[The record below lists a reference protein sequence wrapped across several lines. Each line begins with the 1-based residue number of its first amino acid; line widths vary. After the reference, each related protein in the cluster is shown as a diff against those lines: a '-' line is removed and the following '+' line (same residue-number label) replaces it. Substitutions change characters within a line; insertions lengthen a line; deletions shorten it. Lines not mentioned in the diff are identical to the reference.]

1 MDLQK
6 LVLNY
11 KDDVVKSIQES
22 VRIKSVQEDA
32 LEGMPFGEGPA
43 KALEHMLN
51 LGKELG
57 FEVENFDN
65 YAGHI
70 DFGVG
75 PDEEMIGI
83 LGHVDVVP
91 EGKGWDYPPYEARIV
106 DGKMYGRGVLDD
118 KGPTIA
124 ALYALKAIKDS
135 GVKLNRKVRVI
146 VGANEETGWGCMNHY
161 FGKLNMPQPAMAF
174 TPDSSFPV
182 TYAEKGI
189 LHLMISKDYDEKLD
203 FTIKGGVAFNSVPDS
218 TVGTFQLSMKEEIL
232 ANLDRYNEGKEFKI
246 SASEKDGKMELVSL
260 GKASH
265 GARPANGYN
274 AIAALFSF
282 LSMLKIEDG
291 KLKNLVEF
299 FKEYV
304 KMEYSG
310 ESLGIAFKD
319 EPSGVLTLTIGKI
332 ECEDKKVMFGFDI
345 RYPVT
350 FTKEQVIEQV
360 AKRANSKGLEV
371 TIRSAKNPLY
381 VPKDSFLVTTL
392 MDIYKNITGDVDAEP
407 VSIGGGTY
415 ARAVTNGVAFG
426 ALLKDQEDNMHQK
439 NEYLELDKLDTWLK
453 IYVQAIYDLAK

>member
-1 MDLQK
+1 MNLQEF
-6 LVLNY
+6 VLNY

-22 VRIKSVQEDA
+22 VRIKSVQEPA
-32 LEGMPFGEGPA
+32 LEGMPFGEGAA
-43 KALEHMLN
+43 KALEHML
-51 LGKELG
+51 ELG
-57 FEVENFDN
+57 EKLGFKVENFDN

-70 DFGVG
+70 DFGDG
-75 PDEEMIGI
+75 PDEEMIGV

-91 EGKGWDYPPYEARIV
+91 EGTGWDHPPYEAKIV

-135 GVKLNRKVRVI
+135 GLKLNRKVRVI

-182 TYAEKGI
+182 TFAEKGI
-189 LHLMISKDYDEKLD
+189 LHLMLSKEYSNELN
-203 FTIKGGVAFNSVPDS
+203 FSINGGVAFNSVPDS
-218 TVGTFQLSMKEEIL
+218 TIGIFPLLMKEEIFN
-232 ANLDRYNEGKEFKI
+232 NLEKFNEGKEYKI
-246 SASEKDGKMELVSL
+246 SASEKDGKIEVVSL

-274 AIAALFSF
+274 PISALFSF
-282 LSMLKIEDG
+282 LSTIKIEDEQ
-291 KLKNLVEF
+291 LKNLVDF
-299 FKEYV
+299 FKEYIG
-304 KMEYSG
+304 MEYSG
-310 ESLGIAFKD
+310 ASLGINFKD

-332 ECEDKKVMFGFDI
+332 ECAGKNMMFGFDI

-350 FTKEQVIEQV
+350 YKKEQVLEEV
-360 AKRANSKGLEV
+360 EKRAKTKGINV
-371 TIRSAKNPLY
+371 TVRSAKNPLY

-392 MDIYKNITGDVDAEP
+392 MNIYKDITGDVDAEP

-426 ALLKDQEDNMHQK
+426 ALLKGQEDNMHQK
-439 NEYLELDKLDTWLK
+439 NEYLEIEKLDTWLK

>member
-1 MDLQK
+1 MNLQEF
-6 LVLNY
+6 VLNY
-11 KDDVVKSIQES
+11 KDDVVESIQES
-22 VRIKSVQEDA
+22 VRIKSVQEA
-32 LEGMPFGEGPA
+32 PLEGMPFGEGPA
-43 KALEHMLN
+43 KALEHMLD
-51 LGKELG
+51 LGKKLG

-75 PDEEMIGI
+75 SDEEMIGI

-91 EGKGWDYPPYEARIV
+91 EGKGWDYPPYEAKIV

-189 LHLMISKDYDEKLD
+189 LHLMLSQEYQEELS
-203 FTIKGGVAFNSVPDS
+203 FSIKGGVAFNSVPDS
-218 TVGTFQLSMKEEIL
+218 AIGLFPLSMKDEIFL
-232 ANLDRYNEGKEFKI
+232 NLEKYNKGKEFKI
-246 SASEKDGKMELVSL
+246 TATEKDEKIEIVSL

-274 AIAALFSF
+274 AISALFSF
-282 LSMLKIEDG
+282 LSTLKIEDE

-299 FKEYV
+299 FNEYI

-310 ESLGIAFKD
+310 ERLGINFED

-332 ECEDKKVMFGFDI
+332 ECEGKNVMFGFDI

-350 FTKEQVIEQV
+350 FTKEQVIDQV
-360 AKRANSKGLEV
+360 EKRAKSKNLNV
-371 TIRSAKNPLY
+371 TVRSAKNPLY

-392 MDIYKNITGDVDAEP
+392 MDIYKDITGDVDAEP

-426 ALLKDQEDNMHQK
+426 ALLKNQEDNMHQK

>member
-1 MDLQK
+1 MNLQEF
-6 LVLNY
+6 VLNY

-22 VRIKSVQEDA
+22 VRIKSVQEEA
-32 LEGMPFGEGPA
+32 KEGMPFGEGPA
-43 KALEHMLN
+43 KALEHMLA

-70 DFGVG
+70 DFGNG
-75 PDEEMIGI
+75 PDEEMVGI

-91 EGKGWDYPPYEARIV
+91 EGEGWDHPPYEAKIV
-106 DGKMYGRGVLDD
+106 DGRMYGRGVLDD

-135 GVKLNRKVRVI
+135 GLELKRKVRVI
-146 VGANEETGWGCMNHY
+146 VGGNEETGWGCMKHY
-161 FGKLNMPQPAMAF
+161 FGELNMPQPAMAF

-182 TYAEKGI
+182 TFAEKGI
-189 LHLMISKDYDEKLD
+189 LHLSLTKEYGEELN
-203 FTIKGGVAFNSVPDS
+203 FSIKGGVAFNSVPDS
-218 TVGTFQLSMKEEIL
+218 AVGIFPLEMKETIL
-232 ANLDRYNEGKEFKI
+232 GNLDNFNEGKEFKI
-246 SASEKDGKMELVSL
+246 VAEEKNGKLEVISY

-274 AIAALFSF
+274 AISAMFEF
-282 LSMLKIEDG
+282 LGTVDVKDTN
-291 KLKNLVEF
+291 LKNVVEF
-299 FKEYV
+299 FNEYI
-304 KMEYSG
+304 KMEHNG
-310 ESLGIAFKD
+310 KLLGIDFSD
-319 EPSGVLTLTIGKI
+319 EPSKNLTLTVGKI
-332 ECEDKKVMFGFDI
+332 EFAGKNLMFGFDI

-350 FTKEQVIEQV
+350 YKQEQVLVEV
-360 AKRANSKGLEV
+360 EKRAETKGINV
-371 TIRSAKNPLY
+371 SIRSAKNPLY

-392 MDIYKNITGDVDAEP
+392 MNIYKDITGDVDAEP

-426 ALLKDQEDNMHQK
+426 ALLKGQEDNMHQK
-439 NEYLELDKLDTWLK
+439 NEYLEVEKLDTWLK

>member
-6 LVLNY
+6 FVLNY
-11 KDDVVKSIQES
+11 KNDVVKSIQES
-22 VRIKSVQEDA
+22 VRIKSVQEDPK
-32 LEGMPFGEGPA
+32 EGMPFGEGPA

-51 LGKELG
+51 LGKNLG
-57 FEVENFDN
+57 FKVENFDN

-70 DFGVG
+70 DFGDG

-91 EGKGWDYPPYEARIV
+91 EGKGWDYPPYEAKIV
-106 DGKMYGRGVLDD
+106 DGKLYGRGVLDD

-161 FGKLNMPQPAMAF
+161 FGELKMPQPAMAF
-174 TPDSSFPV
+174 TPDSTFPV

-189 LHLMISKDYDEKLD
+189 LHLSLTKEYNDKLD
-203 FTIKGGVAFNSVPDS
+203 FIIKGGVAFNSVPDS
-218 TVGTFQLSMKEEIL
+218 AIGIFPLSLKNEIDL
-232 ANLDRYNEGKEFKI
+232 NLEKYNEEKEFKI
-246 SASEKDGKMELVSL
+246 TSVEKEGKIELLSL

-265 GARPANGYN
+265 GARPSNGYN
-274 AIAALFSF
+274 AITALFEF
-282 LSMLKIEDG
+282 LSTLKIEDK

-299 FKEYV
+299 FNEYV
-304 KMEYSG
+304 GMEYSG
-310 ESLGIAFKD
+310 KKLGINFKD
-319 EPSGVLTLTIGKI
+319 EPSGELTLTVGKI
-332 ECEDKKVMFGFDI
+332 ECEDNKIMFGFDI

-350 FTKEQVIEQV
+350 YKKDQVINEV
-360 AKRANSKGLEV
+360 EKRAKTKGMDI

-392 MDIYKNITGDVDAEP
+392 MDIYKDITGDIDAEP

-415 ARAVTNGVAFG
+415 ARAVNNGVAFG

-453 IYVQAIYDLAK
+453 IYVQAIYNLAK

>member
-6 LVLNY
+6 LVLEY
-11 KDDVVKSIQES
+11 KEDTIKSIQES
-22 VRIKSVQEDA
+22 IRIKSVQEKP

-43 KALEHMLN
+43 KALEHMLQ
-51 LGKELG
+51 LGRDLG
-57 FEVENFDN
+57 FTVENFDN

-70 DFGVG
+70 DFGTG
-75 PDEEMIGI
+75 SDEEMIGI

-91 EGKGWDYPPYEARIV
+91 EGKGWDYPPYEAKIV
-106 DGKMYGRGVLDD
+106 DGRMYGRGVLDD

-135 GVKLNRKVRVI
+135 GVKLSKKVRVI

-174 TPDSSFPV
+174 TPDSTFPV

-189 LHLMISKDYDEKLD
+189 LHLAITRKYNEKINFL
-203 FTIKGGVAFNSVPDS
+203 IKGGVAFNSVPDS
-218 TVGTFQLSMKEEIL
+218 TIALLPLDMKNEIEKNIDL
-232 ANLDRYNEGKEFKI
+232 FNEGKDYKI
-246 SASEKDGKMELVSL
+246 TYSEKDEKIELISL

-265 GARPANGYN
+265 GARPSNGYN
-274 AIAALFSF
+274 AISALFAF
-282 LSMLKIEDG
+282 LSTIKIED
-291 KLKNLVEF
+291 KNLKNLVEF
-299 FKEYV
+299 FDEYID
-304 KMEYSG
+304 MQYSG
-310 ESLGIAFKD
+310 EKLGINFND
-319 EPSGVLTLTIGKI
+319 EPSGELTLTIGKI
-332 ECEDKKVMFGFDI
+332 ETENDEIMFGFDI

-350 FTKEQVIEQV
+350 YTKEQVIEEIE
-360 AKRANSKGLEV
+360 KRATKKELMIA
-371 TIRSAKNPLY
+371 IRSEKNPLY

-392 MDIYKNITGDVDAEP
+392 MNIYKDITGDIDAEP

-439 NEYLELDKLDTWLK
+439 NEYLELNKLDTWLK

>member
-1 MDLQK
+1 MNLQE

-11 KDDVVKSIQES
+11 KEEVVKSIQES
-22 VRIKSVQEDA
+22 VRIKSVQEEP

-57 FEVENFDN
+57 FEVQNFDN

-70 DFGVG
+70 DFGTG
-75 PDEEMIGI
+75 SDEDMIGI

-91 EGKGWDYPPYEARIV
+91 EGKGWDHPPYEAKIV
-106 DGKMYGRGVLDD
+106 DGRMYGRGVLDD

-135 GVKLNRKVRVI
+135 GLKLNRKVRVI

-189 LHLMISKDYDEKLD
+189 LHLMLSQEHSEELN
-203 FTIKGGVAFNSVPDS
+203 FSIKGGVAFNSVPDS
-218 TVGTFQLSMKEEIL
+218 ALAEFPLSMKESIF
-232 ANLDRYNEGKEFKI
+232 ANLDTYNEGKEFKI
-246 SASEKDGKMELVSL
+246 SAVEKDGKIEVVSL

-265 GARPANGYN
+265 GARPSNGYN
-274 AIAALFSF
+274 AISALFSF
-282 LSMLKIEDG
+282 LTNVKIDDS
-291 KLKNLVEF
+291 KLKNLVNF
-299 FKEYV
+299 FNEYI

-310 ESLGIAFKD
+310 EGLGINFED

-332 ECEDKKVMFGFDI
+332 ECENKNVMFGFDI

-350 FTKEQVIEQV
+350 FTKEQVIEEV
-360 AKRANSKGLEV
+360 EKRAKNMDLNV
-371 TIRSAKNPLY
+371 TIRSEKNPLY

-392 MDIYKNITGDVDAEP
+392 MDIYKNITGDMDAEP